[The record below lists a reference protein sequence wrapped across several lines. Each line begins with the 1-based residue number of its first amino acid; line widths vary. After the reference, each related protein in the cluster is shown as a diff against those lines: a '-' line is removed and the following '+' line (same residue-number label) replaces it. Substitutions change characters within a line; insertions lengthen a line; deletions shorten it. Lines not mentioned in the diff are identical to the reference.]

1 MPQHDQIKDE
11 KKKSKVKG
19 IGQEKGREATQL
31 GFEPGLGQ
39 DLGAGGFLP
48 AAPMRCIHIHMA
60 AGKSRG
66 LWCIE
71 INCWSMLQGEQT
83 DTAYT

>member
-11 KKKSKVKG
+11 KKQSKGDWAGKRTRG
-19 IGQEKGREATQL
+19 YEL
-31 GFEPGLGQ
+31 GFELGLGQ